1 MRRTKQIGAPRTSGV
16 AGLYAVPVLV
26 ELAADPS
33 KAGVLDGRTTRV
45 LTAPLSSGA
54 GPLVY
59 GLPFPGGFLE
69 SEDAPRTDGSDLSHE
84 DGIAFDADDITTVEE
99 IAKILHVPRRWII
112 RKARRLPFVKQM
124 SRKKY
129 VCSRIRMR
137 QWLASRSGPS
147 NVV

>member
-1 MRRTKQIGAPRTSGV
+1 MRRTKQIGAPRTPGV

-33 KAGVLDGRTTRV
+33 KAGMLDGRTTRV
-45 LTAPLSSGA
+45 LAAPLSNGA

-59 GLPFPGGFLE
+59 GLPLPGGFIE
-69 SEDAPRTDGSDLSHE
+69 SEDATRTDGSDLSYE
-84 DGIAFDADDITTVEE
+84 DGVAFDADDITTVEE
-99 IAKILHVPRRWII
+99 IAEILHVPRRWII

-137 QWLASRSGPS
+137 QWLASRLGPS